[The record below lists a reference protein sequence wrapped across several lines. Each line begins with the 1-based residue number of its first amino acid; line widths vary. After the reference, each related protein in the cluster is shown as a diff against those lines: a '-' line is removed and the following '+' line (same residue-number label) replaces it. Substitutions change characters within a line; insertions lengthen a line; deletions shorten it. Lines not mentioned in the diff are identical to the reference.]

1 MAKIPFD
8 IKFRSQIESGE
19 YKVETRDGR
28 PARIVYWDYRHS
40 DYALVVILS
49 SGNVDSCGVYT
60 IDGKFYYNTENEK
73 DLIIITPEPELKES
87 EDERIRNGLIHH
99 LQELREWKA
108 GSMSPIKTKEHYD
121 AWIIYLEKQR
131 EQKPSSLPEFV
142 WHRNTW
148 PWGKSVRIIKS
159 DGSAVID
166 MYFVDDNPGVC
177 QISGLLVEESQRRK
191 GFAKRLMDVCEAYCL
206 EHGIFR
212 IDLDSVLTD
221 WVQEFYM
228 RRGFFPIKERD
239 GFMQM
244 RKLLKQK

>member
-1 MAKIPFD
+1 MEKIPFN
-8 IKFRSQIESGE
+8 IKYRPQIESGE

-28 PARIVYWDYRHS
+28 PGRIVCWDLNDG
-40 DYALVVILS
+40 DYAIVAVITQGDRDLVETYT
-49 SGNVDSCGVYT
+49 NEGVYLLCEENAF
-60 IDGKFYYNTENEK
+60 DLFCVPPVQDLSKFEMATLKAFDKMFAGEKHLTPRTDHVKEAAAELLAIAK
-73 DLIIITPEPELKES
+73 DLTTP
-87 EDERIRNGLIHH
+87 
-99 LQELREWKA
+99 
-108 GSMSPIKTKEHYD
+108 SP
-121 AWIIYLEKQR
+121 
-131 EQKPSSLPEFV
+131 LPEFV

-191 GFAKRLMDVCEAYCL
+191 GFAKRLVAVCEAYCL

-228 RRGFFPIKERD
+228 RCGFLPIRERD